1 MINVFKQCRIGVIL
15 LLMMFSSGGL
25 QAQKYSFESKA
36 AKKLYTKLEKAYNSY
51 DYGYILENEQNLLSN
66 FEQKQDTLTALVYS
80 FLGESYL
87 SHTGELG
94 KSLEFYQ
101 KELDLRNKIQSDG
114 DFDKS
119 DLVANMASL
128 YDELGYYNKSE
139 KLYLDLLA
147 EDEKKYGEKDEIY
160 LESALALAI
169 HYTLSSEPEK
179 GIVLLKSIDQ
189 NIDKSKD
196 QYPRMLVTF
205 GQLYRDQ
212 GALRQAMKNFDKA
225 LESFDKQG
233 LNPSFEV
240 IATLNEIH
248 NVESDQGKYPE
259 AEETLKAALSMLDRM
274 QGGGSTEDVAAVL
287 HHNLGEVY
295 RRLGNYEEAVQSL
308 TKSLEIVQDLYGENS
323 PAAAEDLSSLGRT
336 YFNEN
341 RYTKAE
347 QTIQEAIDIM
357 KESGG
362 SENIIYYNL
371 LSTLANVYQANGK
384 ISKGIEIRKT
394 SVNGYKEILG
404 GNSFEYAYELHK
416 LGEAYQTMHDYKN
429 AEANLMDGLRI
440 RRNSVGKFHPAYSIS
455 TKQLAILKW
464 KQSQI
469 NKANEYFEETFD
481 NYFKQIDAYFPALSE
496 EEKARFYNSKI
507 KVSFEQFNS
516 FAIDNIVTHPE
527 LTSKMYN
534 YQLST
539 KGLIM
544 YATAK
549 VRKAILESNDES
561 LIDKYN
567 EWVAQK
573 EQLSKLFSSNDHDLE
588 TRNAKIDELLDSS
601 NELEKELS
609 KLSAEFSQTYA
620 KSKYTW
626 QDVQKKLKDNEA
638 AIEIIRFR
646 EFSPDSAGWFTGKV
660 NYAALIVKKDTEKNP
675 ELVILEN
682 GDKMESRYLA
692 NYRNAI
698 RYKVN
703 ENYSYNLFWKPIAGK
718 LKGVDKVYFSPD
730 GVYNQ
735 ISIYTLRNPDSKNFI
750 LDELDIQ
757 LITNT
762 KDLIAFNK
770 NDGAKF
776 DQQKA
781 YLFGYPNYNLGIV
794 ENNNN
799 DPEKINAAAKKIA
812 DDVSLGRGASRGA
825 RGSGNE
831 STTRSGG
838 LSRGVRG
845 NLQRYVSANSLLALL
860 PGTETEVNNIQNLYR
875 KNDFSTEIFQKN
887 EALEEAVKKADN
899 PQTLHIATHGFFL
912 ENQEP
917 KEGEVVDKYVENPLL
932 RSGLIFAGA
941 NSFLSAGSIDA
952 DGKYEED
959 GILTAYEAMNMDL
972 SKTELVVLSACE
984 TGLGEVSN
992 GEGVYGLQ
1000 RAFQIAGAESIIMS
1014 MWTVDDKA
1022 TQELMNTFYE
1032 EWMRT
1037 GDKQLAFNTAQKKI
1051 KDKWKS
1057 PYYWG
1062 AFVMVGL

>member
-1 MINVFKQCRIGVIL
+1 MINVFKQCSIGIIL
-15 LLMMFSSGGL
+15 LLMIFSSGGL
-25 QAQKYSFESKA
+25 QAQKYNFESKA
-36 AKKLYTKLEKAYNSY
+36 AKKLYTKLEKAYDSY
-51 DYGYILENEQNLLSN
+51 DYGYILENEQNLLIN

-80 FLGESYL
+80 FLAESYL
-87 SHTGELG
+87 SYAGELN
-94 KSLEFYQ
+94 KSLDYYQ
-101 KELDLRNKIQSDG
+101 KELELRGKIQADE
-114 DFDKS
+114 DYEKS
-119 DLVANMASL
+119 DLLSNMATL
-128 YDELGYYNKSE
+128 YDELGYYDKSE
-139 KLYLDLLA
+139 DLYLQIIK
-147 EDEKKYGEKDEIY
+147 EDEKQYGKKDEVY
-160 LESALALAI
+160 LESVLALAI

-179 GIVLLKSIDQ
+179 GIAQLKSIDQ
-189 NIDKSKD
+189 SVDKKTD

-212 GALRQAMKNFDKA
+212 GSLRKAMRYFEQA
-225 LESFDKQG
+225 LENFDKQG

-240 IATLNEIH
+240 ATTLNEIH
-248 NVESDQGKYPE
+248 NVESDLGKYPK
-259 AEETLKAALSMLDRM
+259 AEETLKEALSMVERM
-274 QGGGSTEDVAAVL
+274 QAGGVEDVASAF

-295 RRLGNYEEAVQSL
+295 RNLGNYEKAVSSFNTSL
-308 TKSLEIVQDLYGENS
+308 NLVKSLYGETS
-323 PAAAEDLSSLGRT
+323 PVVTEELSSLART
-336 YFNEN
+336 YLNEK
-341 RYTKAE
+341 RYKKAE
-347 QTIQEAIDIM
+347 ETIQEAIEIINQNDN
-357 KESGG
+357 KD
-362 SENIIYYNL
+362 NVIYYNL
-371 LSTLANVYQANGK
+371 LSTLAGIYQESGK
-384 ISKGIEIRKT
+384 INKSIDVRKT
-394 SVNGYKEILG
+394 SLTGYKDILG
-404 GNSFEYAYELHK
+404 PQSYDYAYEVHQ
-416 LGEAYQTMHDYKN
+416 LGKAYQALHDYQN
-429 AEANLMDGLRI
+429 AEKNLLNSLNI
-440 RRNSVGKFHPAYSIS
+440 RKDNFGKFHPDYSIS
-455 TKQLAILKW
+455 TKQMAILKW
-464 KQSQI
+464 KQSDI
-469 NKANEYFEETFD
+469 NKANGYFEETF
-481 NYFKQIDAYFPALSE
+481 NTYFKQIDAFFPTLSE
-496 EEKARFYNSKI
+496 EEKARFYNNKV

-516 FAIDNIVTHPE
+516 FAIANLARYPE
-527 LTSKMYN
+527 LSSKMYN

-549 VRKAILESNDES
+549 VRKAILESNDEA
-561 LIDKYN
+561 LIKKYE
-567 EWVAQK
+567 EWVSQK
-573 EQLSKLFSSNDHDLE
+573 EQLSKLFSSNEYDIE
-588 TRNAKIDELLDSS
+588 TRNAKIDALLESS
-601 NELEKELS
+601 NELEKQLGKASE
-609 KLSAEFSQTYA
+609 AFSQTYT
-620 KSKYTW
+620 KSNYTW
-626 QDVQKKLKDNEA
+626 KDVQKKLKDNEA

-660 NYAALIVKKDTEKNP
+660 NYAALIVKKDTEDNP

-718 LKGVDKVYFSPD
+718 LNDINKVYFSPD

-735 ISIYTLRNPDSKNFI
+735 ISIYTLRNPESKSFI
-750 LDELDIQ
+750 VDELEIQ
-757 LITNT
+757 LLTNT
-762 KDLIAFNK
+762 KDLVAFNK
-770 NDGAKF
+770 DEGAKF

-781 YLFGYPNYNLGIV
+781 YLFGYPNYNMGIV

-799 DPEKINAAAKKIA
+799 DPEKINAAAQKIA
-812 DDVSLGRGASRGA
+812 EDVSLGRGGSRGG
-825 RGSGNE
+825 RGS
-831 STTRSGG
+831 STTSGTRSGG

-860 PGTETEVNNIQNLYR
+860 PGTEKEVNNIQSLYQK
-875 KNDFSTEIFQKN
+875 KNYTTEIFQKN
-887 EALEEAVKKADN
+887 EALEEKVKGAEK

-952 DGKYEED
+952 EGKYEED

-984 TGLGEVSN
+984 TGLGEVTN

-1014 MWTVDDKA
+1014 MWTVDDNA

-1032 EWMRT
+1032 EWMSS
-1037 GDKQLAFNTAQKKI
+1037 GDKKQAFNLAQKKI

-1062 AFVMVGL
+1062 AFIMVGL